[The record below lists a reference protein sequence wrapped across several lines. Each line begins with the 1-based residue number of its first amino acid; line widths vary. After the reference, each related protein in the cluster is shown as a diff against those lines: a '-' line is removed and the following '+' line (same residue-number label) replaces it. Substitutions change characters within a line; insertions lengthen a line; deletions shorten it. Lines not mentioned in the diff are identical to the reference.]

1 MTDYYKL
8 ITKSCKFNCTKHH
21 EKYNDSKWID
31 AIRALLH
38 KLNEK
43 ISKNLIIIFDLKI
56 KVFFYQLLDMWVELK
71 MKKILNEEM
80 NCDDSKLK
88 KINCRFCHVRN
99 YIKNELIDST
109 IKCHEHQCRD
119 NHE

>member
-1 MTDYYKL
+1 MTENYKL
-8 ITKSCKFNCTKHH
+8 DCTKHY
-21 EKYNDSKWID
+21 EKYNNNKWID
-31 AIRALLH
+31 ATQVFLH

-56 KVFFYQLLDMWVELK
+56 KVSFYQLLDMWIELK
-71 MKKILNEEM
+71 IKKILNEEM
-80 NCDDSKLK
+80 NYDDRKLK
-88 KINCRFCHVRN
+88 KINCWFCYVKN
-99 YIKNELIDST
+99 YVKDKLIDLT

>member
-1 MTDYYKL
+1 M
-8 ITKSCKFNCTKHH
+8 TKSCRFDCIKHH

-31 AIRALLH
+31 AIQILLYES
-38 KLNEK
+38 NER
-43 ISKNLIIIFDLKI
+43 ISKNLIIILDLKI
-56 KVFFYQLLDMWVELK
+56 KVFFYQLFDMWIELK
-71 MKKILNEEM
+71 MKKILNEKM

-88 KINCRFCHVRN
+88 KISYRFCYV
-99 YIKNELIDST
+99 KNCVKDELIDST